1 MTIRRLA
8 ATLALGALC
17 AGCEPLYDKELFDRE
32 EVPLFRRSTLVPA
45 PPVGDVP
52 RLRVM
57 AWNIKYGAGR
67 LPFWFDCYGDRV
79 QMTGGEVAANMQ
91 RLYDHINEVQPD
103 VLMTEEIELNS
114 RRSDYYD
121 MVRGILEHTN
131 LNYAAWFETWDSRY
145 IASEGLGRMTLGN
158 AIFSRHPIRF
168 AERIKQVDR
177 TDQSALTSAF
187 YIHRAVGR
195 AELELS
201 PGRRVTAM
209 VVHTEAYDND
219 GTKQKQIEQ
228 IYDLM
233 KAERQPF
240 VLGGDFNELPPTAK
254 RLEGFAD
261 ERTRP
266 VCDDAYKQPPYTPQ
280 VMQRFYDDFTPAIG
294 LDRYGTTEAEQQRY
308 YSHTVLGPDDVN
320 DAGVRGEWNRTLDY
334 LWVRK
339 ADALL
344 DGDVLQRSGQLLR
357 APSGEM
363 APIAADV
370 LRLSDHAPVFGIWE
384 VR

>member
-1 MTIRRLA
+1 MTLRRLA
-8 ATLALGALC
+8 AAVALAGLA
-17 AGCEPLYDKELFDRE
+17 AGCEPHFDPQSFVRE
-32 EVPLFRRSTLVPA
+32 EVPIFRRSTLVPA
-45 PPVGDVP
+45 PSIGEVP

-67 LPFWFDCYGDRV
+67 IPFWFDCFGDRV
-79 QMTGGEVAANMQ
+79 QMTPAEVDANMEG
-91 RLYDHINEVQPD
+91 LYAHINEVQPD
-103 VLMTEEIELNS
+103 ILMTEETDLNA
-114 RRSDYYD
+114 RRSGYVD

-145 IASEGLGRMTLGN
+145 IASEGLGRMNLGN
-158 AIFSRHPIRF
+158 VVFSRYPIRF

-219 GTKQKQIEQ
+219 GTKQKQIAQ

-233 KAERQPF
+233 KAEQQPF

-254 RLEGFAD
+254 RLEGFPD

-266 VCDDAYKQPPYTPQ
+266 VCDAAYKQPPYTPQ

-294 LDRYGTTEAEQQRY
+294 LDRYGSTETEQQRY
-308 YSHTVLGPDDVN
+308 YSHSVLGPDDVN
-320 DAGVRGEWNRTLDY
+320 DAGVRGDWNRTLDY

-339 ADALL
+339 ADALV
-344 DGDVLQRSGQLLR
+344 DGDVLQRAGQLIR
-357 APSGEM
+357 SPSGEM
-363 APIAADV
+363 APLASDV